1 MDENLEDI
9 RIKIQKMAELA
20 EANGDPFSW
29 FEELYENANR
39 ESEDVPWARME
50 PHPKLVEWV
59 ANRPEISGKAL
70 VVGCG
75 LGDDAEWLEEI
86 GFNVTAFDIS
96 KSSIDWCKERFP
108 DSTVNYCVADLLSPP
123 ENWKNKFDLIV
134 EIHILQVIPE
144 YIRDDAAKNLSLL
157 LNNDGHVLC
166 IGCLY
171 ESNIVEQP
179 APPWPLGRVWLE
191 SKFRHLHL
199 VNFTR
204 FMVQNNSI
212 GDFPSLP
219 RFVASWKKVDS

>member
-1 MDENLEDI
+1 MDEDLENI

-20 EANGDPFSW
+20 EVNGEPLAW

-39 ESEDVPWARME
+39 DSDYVPWARME
-50 PHPKLVEWV
+50 PHPQMVEWI
-59 ANRPEISGKAL
+59 ANRPEINGKAL

-75 LGDDAEWLEEI
+75 IGDDAEWLEEI
-86 GFNVTAFDIS
+86 GFDVTAFDIS
-96 KSSIDWCKERFP
+96 KSSIDWCQERFP

-123 ENWKNKFDLIV
+123 ENWENKFDLIV

-144 YIRDDAAKNLSLL
+144 NMRDDAAKNLALL
-157 LNNDGHVLC
+157 LNNNGHVLC
-166 IGCLY
+166 IGRLY

-191 SKFRHLHL
+191 SKFQSLSL

-204 FMVQNNSI
+204 FMTENNSI
-212 GDFPSLP
+212 GDFPSVP
-219 RFVASWKKVDS
+219 RFIASWKKISP

>member
-1 MDENLEDI
+1 MDEDLENI

-20 EANGDPFSW
+20 EVNGEPLAW

-39 ESEDVPWARME
+39 DSDYVPWARME
-50 PHPKLVEWV
+50 PHPQMVEWI
-59 ANRPEISGKAL
+59 ANRPEINGKAL

-75 LGDDAEWLEEI
+75 IGDDAEWLEEI
-86 GFNVTAFDIS
+86 GFDVTAFDIS
-96 KSSIDWCKERFP
+96 KSSIDWCQERFP

-123 ENWKNKFDLIV
+123 ENWENKFDLIV

-144 YIRDDAAKNLSLL
+144 NMRDHAAKNLALL
-157 LNNDGHVLC
+157 LNNNGHVLC
-166 IGCLY
+166 IGRLY

-191 SKFRHLHL
+191 SKFQGLSL

-204 FMVQNNSI
+204 FMTENNSI
-212 GDFPSLP
+212 GDFPSVP
-219 RFVASWKKVDS
+219 RFIASWKKISP